1 MISIKNLGGDN
12 MKRNK
17 AGNKEESDDEE
28 WIVDDVYSDEGAES
42 LLEDDEISEF
52 EAGFMQGYNS

>member
-1 MISIKNLGGDN
+1 MS

-17 AGNKEESDDEE
+17 AGSKEEELDDEE
-28 WIVDDVYSDEGAES
+28 WIVEDVYSDEGAEL
-42 LLEDDEISEF
+42 LLEDDEINEM

>member
-1 MISIKNLGGDN
+1 

-17 AGNKEESDDEE
+17 AGNKEEPDDEE